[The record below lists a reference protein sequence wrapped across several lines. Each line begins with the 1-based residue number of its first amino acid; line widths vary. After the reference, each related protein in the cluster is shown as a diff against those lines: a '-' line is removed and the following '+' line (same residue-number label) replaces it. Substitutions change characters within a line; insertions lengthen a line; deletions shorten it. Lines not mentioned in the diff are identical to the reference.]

1 MSQEN
6 VEIVQAIYRAFDEGD
21 AGAALERI
29 AADAVWDLTNHS
41 WPGEDQYF
49 GHEGIV
55 QVLSEFIGIFD
66 DYKVTPER
74 FIDAGDKVVVVQHE
88 LATHK
93 GSDAGID
100 RRQASIYTMRGGKA
114 VRIDHYLDIAKA
126 LEAAGL
132 SE

>member
-6 VEIVQAIYRAFDEGD
+6 VEVVQTIYTAFEAGD
-21 AGAALERI
+21 AVAALERI
-29 AADAVWDLTNHS
+29 DPDVVWDLTNHS
-41 WPGEDQYF
+41 WPGEDQYI

-55 QVLSEFIGIFD
+55 QVLSEFVGSFE

-74 FIDAGDKVVVVQHE
+74 FIDAGDKVVVIQHE
-88 LATHK
+88 VAMHR

-100 RRQASIYTMRGGKA
+100 RRQASVYTMRDGKA
-114 VRIDHYLDIAKA
+114 VRIDHYLDIPKA